1 MPVGF
6 DSITHT
12 DRETELRETRGHAR
26 MGSSAAAD
34 AAAKNFF
41 CVSKENKNR
50 GEIVSLSLERERPS
64 TATGDERVQGD
75 TRRRRRI
82 DFKSRVCEV

>member
-1 MPVGF
+1 
-6 DSITHT
+6 
-12 DRETELRETRGHAR
+12 

-50 GEIVSLSLERERPS
+50 GEIVSLSLERETLYCHWR
-64 TATGDERVQGD
+64 
-75 TRRRRRI
+75 
-82 DFKSRVCEV
+82 